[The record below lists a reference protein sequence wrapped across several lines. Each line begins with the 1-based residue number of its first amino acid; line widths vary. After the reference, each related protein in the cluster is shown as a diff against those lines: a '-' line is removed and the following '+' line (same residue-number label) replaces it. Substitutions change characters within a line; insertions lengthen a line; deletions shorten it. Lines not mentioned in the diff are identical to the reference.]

1 MIWTETTSIMMYK
14 NKNLDGILKTL
25 VPMSLNLGTL
35 LGCYLFSYLIGLL
48 GRAPVYRN
56 IIIITA
62 LGGVLISFI
71 HYEYVILLGLLIIGF
86 GIGGDMTLSSTVL
99 MESIPPSNM
108 RVITMLNIGYSLG
121 TGLAILVAII
131 IEATYF
137 ENAPDWI
144 VLI

>member
-14 NKNLDGILKTL
+14 SKDLEGILKTL

-35 LGCYLFSYLIGLL
+35 LGCYLFSYLIGYL

-56 IIIITA
+56 TIIVTA
-62 LGGVLISFI
+62 LGGMIISIFP
-71 HYEYVILLGLLIIGF
+71 YEYVILIGLLIIGF

-108 RVITMLNIGYSLG
+108 RVITMLNIGYSFG

-131 IEATYF
+131 IEAIYF
-137 ENAPDWI
+137 ASVPDWVI
-144 VLI
+144 LI